1 MDATS
6 ATARVATRARGIGV
20 RNAARPGVPARAHRA
35 TRRARRD
42 APARASERADDERT
56 AGPDSLRTRARTAV
70 DAANAAL
77 GTGSAARSRES
88 AAGRRRSS
96 EPARVEAN
104 DGVEY
109 DVKLIVTDVDGT
121 LLDSKQRLSERTA
134 AALREAAELGVR
146 TVVATGKTRGPW
158 ARKLYDELGR
168 DNKKMPGL
176 FIQGLITCDGL
187 GKTIKSRTLDKAYV
201 KDILRFA
208 QARDC
213 TIVAFCDTKIVCSTR
228 NELTDKVLDYGE
240 PEPVECGD
248 LLAKSDEYDVNK
260 LLLFCDDADVQ
271 RYRLEVRGSS
281 LSDACDVTVAVSGM
295 LEFLPKGASKGA
307 AVRELCESLEIDLA
321 NVLALGDGE
330 NDKEMLTYAGVG
342 VAVGN
347 ASDATKAV
355 ADIVLDETNDDDAV
369 AVAIERYVLPVLR
382 REAKAKAEAEAEA
395 KRKLKEEAKA
405 KATAKVQ
412 AAKEKAEYQVLLRQK
427 TEDERREAEA
437 ELEAELELKVETEE
451 KLLGLVRAV
460 AQGTQR
466 VSEALTPQE
475 IEANEARDAA
485 STTSSSVESETTT
498 DERQAQLDAIEALAA
513 KQSQELIERQ
523 RANQERLKRL
533 QLEYEAAK
541 AELAKVE
548 KKSTAKMAAKVV
560 KVDDRAT
567 STDAEEDEKE
577 RIRSETN
584 IIKARTS
591 LKKAAQKAKSDARKS
606 EKEARVQEKRQV
618 EETGVT
624 TKDAV
629 NGANLF
635 AGFVA
640 SALKTVATLG
650 GAEVLRRRQ
659 EADRDASKARLLLE
673 LVDVDGGRECSPDTL
688 ERINEAIATLEAL
701 NPTKKGAKSTL
712 MLGLWSCA
720 FTNCPQILGTEGINM
735 MKQKGATTFFSYD
748 LDTER
753 CEIDR
758 GWPLRRLRASVSYRT
773 DSSFELDIP
782 LAPISKVFGISLSN
796 EERNYSALTVTYLD
810 PDMQICRGRDDT
822 VYVFV
827 QNDPTHRL
835 DLIGD

>member
-6 ATARVATRARGIGV
+6 ATARVATRACRVGV
-20 RNAARPGVPARAHRA
+20 RKAAGRPGVLAHRA

-42 APARASERADDERT
+42 ATAKASERADDERS
-56 AGPDSLRTRARTAV
+56 AGPDNLRTRARTAV

-77 GTGSAARSRES
+77 GTGSAARSS
-88 AAGRRRSS
+88 AARRRRSS

-134 AALREAAELGVR
+134 EALREAAELGVR

-168 DNKKMPGL
+168 DNKNMPGL
-176 FIQGLITCDGL
+176 FIQGLITCDGR

-208 QARDC
+208 EARDC
-213 TIVAFCDTKIVCSTR
+213 TIVAFCDTKIVCSKR

-260 LLLFCDDADVQ
+260 LLLFCDDADVH

-281 LSDACDVTVAVSGM
+281 LSNACDVTVAVSGM

-369 AVAIERYVLPVLR
+369 AVAIERYVLPALR
-382 REAKAKAEAEAEA
+382 RKAKAKAEAEAEA

-427 TEDERREAEA
+427 TEDERRKAEA

-466 VSEALTPQE
+466 VGEALTPQE
-475 IEANEARDAA
+475 IEANKAGDAV
-485 STTSSSVESETTT
+485 STTSSSVASETKT

-513 KQSQELIERQ
+513 KQSQELLERQ

-548 KKSTAKMAAKVV
+548 KTGAVKTAAKVV
-560 KVDDRAT
+560 KVEDRAT
-567 STDAEEDEKE
+567 SNDAEEDEKE

-659 EADRDASKARLLLE
+659 EADRDASKARLLSE

-688 ERINEAIATLEAL
+688 ERINEQIATLEAL
-701 NPTKKGAKSTL
+701 NPTRKGAKSTL

-735 MKQKGATTFFSYD
+735 IKQKGATTFFSYD

-758 GWPLRRLRASVSYRT
+758 GWPLRRLRASVSYTT

-810 PDMQICRGRDDT
+810 PDMQICRGRGDT

-827 QNDPTHRL
+827 QNDPMHRL
-835 DLIGD
+835 DVAGMVDV